1 MTSLSQEQLISK
13 WLAIL
18 NGCKSGQK
26 LSIQLKFRPAIEC
39 IYRKHGRVWEGDGGH
54 AYVRVLID
62 YGNQFRL
69 LQGFQHEGYWLDE
82 IQMLEKID

>member
-18 NGCKSGQK
+18 NGCSSGQK
-26 LSIQLKFRPAIEC
+26 LSIQLKFRSNVKEY
-39 IYRKHGRVWEGDGGH
+39 IYRSHGKAWEGDGGH
-54 AYVRVLID
+54 AYIRVLIHW
-62 YGNQFRL
+62 GQG
-69 LQGFQHEGYWLDE
+69 LQHQGYWLDE